1 MTESAKTITSRLK
14 YLRVAPR
21 KTRFVAELIKGL
33 PVEEAKAELM
43 FLSRRP
49 SIHILKLLDSAVA
62 DAKHNHKIVESQLYV
77 KEIKVDQG
85 SKFKRW
91 TPRARGGASP
101 LEKKTS
107 HVTLVLGVSDK
118 LVAPRFVFKEK
129 PKKTQR
135 LKSRE
140 EKEKAKDP
148 FQEEVKNAK
157 PVKGPGFFKKVF
169 RRKSI

>member
-1 MTESAKTITSRLK
+1 MTETVKTITSRLK

-33 PVEEAKAELM
+33 PVDQAKAELM
-43 FLSRRP
+43 FLARRP
-49 SIHILKLLDSAVA
+49 SVHVLKLLDSAVA
-62 DAKHNHKIVESQLYV
+62 DAKHNHKILESQLYV

-107 HVTLVLGVSDK
+107 HVTLILGVSDK
-118 LVAPRFVFKEK
+118 LTPAKFVFREK
-129 PKKTQR
+129 PKKTTSPKG
-135 LKSRE
+135 KS
-140 EKEKAKDP
+140 EKEKTKES
-148 FQEEVKNAK
+148 FQEEIKDVK